1 MLCTSDP
8 DCESG
13 IEEHNADEFFCQSA
27 APNLHFCYLICEKC
41 NKTQFFSVTLMLKL
55 GKVWGSSDNTFSGK
69 QCRNGPMGIG
79 IVVNICR
86 ASH

>member
-13 IEEHNADEFFCQSA
+13 IEEHNADEFFCQVQRRICIFATSSVRSA
-27 APNLHFCYLICEKC
+27 TKLK
-41 NKTQFFSVTLMLKL
+41 FFSVTLMLRL
-55 GKVWGSSDNTFSGK
+55 GKVRGTSDNTFSGK